1 MPLHNIQTTYKC
13 IVNVKEG
20 TRALHLENPH
30 AVFDNR
36 FVTTVHFHMVRPKN
50 HCCMCI
56 PAFIATPHSH
66 SHTHTLHSQ
75 RCSFHL
81 QNTRDDRNI
90 THIHKVKHLSMP
102 VKLRD
107 MRESVRDGIKG
118 NDKKTPSVREH
129 ESQYVIQRAK
139 VTWKLVPLHQ
149 TSSGQNTK
157 GFTVKNSSSC
167 T

>member
-56 PAFIATPHSH
+56 PAFFATPHSH
-66 SHTHTLHSQ
+66 SHTHVTFLEVFISPPK
-75 RCSFHL
+75 
-81 QNTRDDRNI
+81 
-90 THIHKVKHLSMP
+90 HK
-102 VKLRD
+102 R
-107 MRESVRDGIKG
+107 
-118 NDKKTPSVREH
+118 
-129 ESQYVIQRAK
+129 
-139 VTWKLVPLHQ
+139 
-149 TSSGQNTK
+149 
-157 GFTVKNSSSC
+157 
-167 T
+167 

>member
-1 MPLHNIQTTYKC
+1 
-13 IVNVKEG
+13 
-20 TRALHLENPH
+20 
-30 AVFDNR
+30 
-36 FVTTVHFHMVRPKN
+36 
-50 HCCMCI
+50 
-56 PAFIATPHSH
+56 
-66 SHTHTLHSQ
+66 
-75 RCSFHL
+75 
-81 QNTRDDRNI
+81 
-90 THIHKVKHLSMP
+90 MP

-129 ESQYVIQRAK
+129 ESQCVIQRAK

-157 GFTVKNSSSC
+157 GFTVTNSSSC